1 MIQKDKCEKGNYK
14 KKKVRMIHLFVFLL
28 WRRQNL
34 LFTRHSFFFSS
45 IHFFCW
51 EKQFLFWEILL
62 TSNITNFKGKLF
74 FETKACFYKK
84 NIKSRNKK
92 KIIGFKCNRFLSDI
106 KSNSCSSVE
115 FIPILSNW
123 EMFEVV
129 KFRFLMHGNMFGL
142 KSNHFWSLKIKFW
155 DQTKK
160 YDFET
165 NLQDQLAVLG

>member
-1 MIQKDKCEKGNYK
+1 MYELLFLWMEWPKLIILMRCLYEWW
-14 KKKVRMIHLFVFLL
+14 MIHLFVFLL

-62 TSNITNFKGKLF
+62 KSNITNFKGKIFL
-74 FETKACFYKK
+74 ETKASFYQKCKNEKPKKKK
-84 NIKSRNKK
+84 NLDLN
-92 KIIGFKCNRFLSDI
+92 FKCNRFLSDI

-123 EMFEVV
+123 EM
-129 KFRFLMHGNMFGL
+129 L
-142 KSNHFWSLKIKFW
+142 K
-155 DQTKK
+155 
-160 YDFET
+160 
-165 NLQDQLAVLG
+165 V